1 MQAMDVLFQCYTFN
15 NTSHISNALVKR
27 HLYSTN
33 ACCMHRYKLCLKSD
47 FSHTI
52 ARDMDKIEETMDSKS
67 LVDSI
72 ASASVEKKKA
82 PTNTDSKAPVTV
94 RDFDLN
100 KFSDEETQ
108 PYQDEGLN
116 QVVRLMLKA
125 YLPKFY

>member
-1 MQAMDVLFQCYTFN
+1 
-15 NTSHISNALVKR
+15 
-27 HLYSTN
+27 
-33 ACCMHRYKLCLKSD
+33 
-47 FSHTI
+47 
-52 ARDMDKIEETMDSKS
+52 MDSKP
-67 LVDSI
+67 LVDST

-82 PTNTDSKAPVTV
+82 LTNTDSKAPVTV

-116 QVVRLMLKA
+116 QVVRLMLKS

>member
-1 MQAMDVLFQCYTFN
+1 
-15 NTSHISNALVKR
+15 
-27 HLYSTN
+27 
-33 ACCMHRYKLCLKSD
+33 
-47 FSHTI
+47 
-52 ARDMDKIEETMDSKS
+52 MDSKP
-67 LVDSI
+67 LVDST

-108 PYQDEGLN
+108 PYHDEGLN

-125 YLPKFY
+125 YLPKFLARCEFTIEYTTVFKKKKIQLFKILNEEINME

>member
-1 MQAMDVLFQCYTFN
+1 
-15 NTSHISNALVKR
+15 
-27 HLYSTN
+27 
-33 ACCMHRYKLCLKSD
+33 MHRYKLCLKLD
-47 FSHTI
+47 FSHNT
-52 ARDMDKIEETMDSKS
+52 ARDMDKREETMDSKP
-67 LVDSI
+67 LVDST

-100 KFSDEETQ
+100 KFSDEEIQ